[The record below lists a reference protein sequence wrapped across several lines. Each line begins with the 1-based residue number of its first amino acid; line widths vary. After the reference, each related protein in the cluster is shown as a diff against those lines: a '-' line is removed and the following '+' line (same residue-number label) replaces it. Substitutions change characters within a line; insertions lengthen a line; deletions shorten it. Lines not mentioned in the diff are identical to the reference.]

1 MLCNIQRNKKHPV
14 NMLAV
19 MCAVPHAGKHIL
31 LYFIEIR
38 LIHDFLAAPEKIS
51 AEPAVFFLSTANAAI
66 STA

>member
-1 MLCNIQRNKKHPV
+1 MLCNIQRNEKHSV

-19 MCAVPHAGKHIL
+19 MCAVLHTRKHIV
-31 LYFIEIR
+31 LYFMEIR